1 MNVAVPSKNNNLNFG
16 FWYDKGKDGKKYGKR
31 RKMEQD
37 KDGIF
42 YEKDNFTNVGENSGK
57 KEKAGI

>member
-1 MNVAVPSKNNNLNFG
+1 
-16 FWYDKGKDGKKYGKR
+16 
-31 RKMEQD
+31 MEQD

-42 YEKDNFTNVGENSGK
+42 YEFFFTNVGENSGK